1 MARLRTSLVSAI
13 ESATNE
19 YEKGNISME
28 TAAHKAALKY
38 NEKENEILNKL
49 VLNQQ
54 KKERKGKVGRP
65 PKKLQVAD
73 IDENVTEKIELKNFS
88 YVGPVLFKKD
98 DKEFSL
104 NINYSTKTNNLSKAR
119 EEVLKFFFENNVLCY
134 ISEEDFKNYLINE

>member
-28 TAAHKAALKY
+28 AAAHKAALKY

-65 PKKLQVAD
+65 PKNLQVAA
-73 IDENVTEKIELKNFS
+73 IDENITEKIELKNFS

-98 DKEFSL
+98 NKEFSL
-104 NINYSTKTNNLSKAR
+104 NINYSTKTNNFSKAK

-134 ISEEDFKNYLINE
+134 ISEEDFKNHLINE

>member
-28 TAAHKAALKY
+28 AAAHKAALKY

-104 NINYSTKTNNLSKAR
+104 NINYSTKTNNFSKAR

>member
-65 PKKLQVAD
+65 PKNLQVAD
-73 IDENVTEKIELKNFS
+73 IDENITEKIKLKNFS

-98 DKEFSL
+98 NKEFSL
-104 NINYSTKTNNLSKAR
+104 NINYSTKTNNFSKAK

>member
-65 PKKLQVAD
+65 PKNLQVAD
-73 IDENVTEKIELKNFS
+73 IDENITEKIELKNFS

-98 DKEFSL
+98 NKEFSL
-104 NINYSTKTNNLSKAR
+104 NINYSTKTNNFSKAK

>member
-65 PKKLQVAD
+65 PKNLQVAD
-73 IDENVTEKIELKNFS
+73 IDENITEKIELKNFS

-104 NINYSTKTNNLSKAR
+104 NINYSTKTNNFSKAK